1 MDAKKFLAE
10 FGHLVDAPNGVEQLR
25 QMVLQLATSGG
36 LVEPNLENNSLD
48 DELKKALR
56 DKKDYEKENKIRKS
70 KKSFSKSMVN
80 FKVPSNWKI
89 VELDEISLYIQRGK
103 GPKYAESSSCRV
115 ISQKCIQWSGFDLG
129 PARFVKEDSIESYS
143 EERFLVPGDLLW
155 NSTGT
160 GTVGRVN
167 IYPELDSC
175 HKTVADSH
183 VTVIRLANANPRF
196 IWCVLAS
203 PWIQQRITPEH
214 PVPLVS
220 GTTKQV
226 ELNTSTVK
234 SLKIPLPN
242 YDEQTRIVEKV
253 DELMALCDK
262 LEEQQKQKRQL
273 QNQLRQTTLQ
283 ALAEASSSFEIKQH
297 WQRLQENFEK
307 LFSTPEDV
315 TDFKGLLLD
324 LAVSGKLLSPEKY
337 VKDATGAELLT
348 DIEYLRV
355 KWAENSFDQE
365 LKEAKTMLTKLRK
378 QNVEPPTEKLPEHW
392 QWATFLQVSM
402 AVIDCHNKTAPYVEK
417 GIHLVRTTDIRN
429 GKMDL
434 RNTKKITDETYDYW
448 SRRMPPKPGDIFFT
462 REAPMGEA
470 AVVPKKEKVCLGQRT
485 MLLRL
490 FPEHINNE
498 FLLYVIRSPS
508 FQRRMVEAAVGMTV
522 KHLRVGGVENLF
534 VPVPPKSEQDLIVV
548 ILNHFF
554 SLCEKL
560 EQGLSNK
567 NRVAE
572 NLASSSTA
580 ELTGINITQKEESL
594 KVPKTELVAPV
605 VLGKNKPNSKDDAP
619 LAALLARQNGQMNAN
634 DLWQR
639 FDGEIDAFYAQLK
652 VEVAHGW
659 IAEPETA
666 SMLEKDEE

>member
-1 MDAKKFLAE
+1 MDAKQFIAE
-10 FGHLVDAPNGVEQLR
+10 FGHIANAIGGVQRLRTLIIELAVQGKLVSNIAL
-25 QMVLQLATSGG
+25 S
-36 LVEPNLENNSLD
+36 NLTTDLLSEIART
-48 DELKKALR
+48 KALLVSEKSLPREKPYPQICNKELPLERPDSWQWPRFGEVWQLVSGR
-56 DKKDYEKENKIRKS
+56 DLTKSQYNENKVGIPYITGASNIEDGVININRWTDSPVVVSFENDLLITCKGTIGTLAFNTIGEIHIARQIMAIRDFSGLMNTAFLKIWLES
-70 KKSFSKSMVN
+70 YVIKLTEKSKSMI
-80 FKVPSNWKI
+80 P
-89 VELDEISLYIQRGK
+89 
-103 GPKYAESSSCRV
+103 
-115 ISQKCIQWSGFDLG
+115 GFS
-129 PARFVKEDSIESYS
+129 RN
-143 EERFLVPGDLLW
+143 DLLHA
-155 NSTGT
+155 
-160 GTVGRVN
+160 V
-167 IYPELDSC
+167 
-175 HKTVADSH
+175 
-183 VTVIRLANANPRF
+183 F
-196 IWCVLAS
+196 
-203 PWIQQRITPEH
+203 
-214 PVPLVS
+214 
-220 GTTKQV
+220 
-226 ELNTSTVK
+226 
-234 SLKIPLPN
+234 PLPPLE
-242 YDEQTRIVEKV
+242 EQAHIVEKV

-283 ALAEASSSFEIKQH
+283 VLAEASSPFEIKQH

-324 LAVSGKLLSPEKY
+324 LAVSGKLLSPEQY
-337 VKDATGAELLT
+337 VKDATGSELLT

-378 QNVEPPTEKLPEHW
+378 QNVEAPTEKLPQHW

-462 REAPMGEA
+462 REAPVGEA
-470 AVVPKKEKVCLGQRT
+470 AIVPKKEKVCLGQRT

-605 VLGKNKPNSKDDAP
+605 ALGKNKPNSKDDAP

-639 FDGEIDAFYAQLK
+639 FGGEIGAFYAQLK

-666 SMLEKDEE
+666 NMIEKDEE

>member
-1 MDAKKFLAE
+1 MDAKQFLAE
-10 FGHLVDAPNGVEQLR
+10 FGHIANAPDGVKRLRELILHLAVSGYLISFESPLDAAPLLESINRQKDEHTDKKKVIAQQSPPSRAIHRIPAHWAICRLGDLALTITGGGTPSKSNPSYWGGNIPWASVKDLKDFKYLDNTQDHITEDGLKNSSSNLIPAGRVIVCTRMGLGKVLVNRVPVAINQDL
-25 QMVLQLATSGG
+25 
-36 LVEPNLENNSLD
+36 
-48 DELKKALR
+48 KAL
-56 DKKDYEKENKIRKS
+56 ELPKE
-70 KKSFSKSMVN
+70 VN
-80 FKVPSNWKI
+80 TDFFMI
-89 VELDEISLYIQRGK
+89 LYKTR
-103 GPKYAESSSCRV
+103 EV
-115 ISQKCIQWSGFDLG
+115 
-129 PARFVKEDSIESYS
+129 
-143 EERFLVPGDLLW
+143 
-155 NSTGT
+155 NGT
-160 GTVGRVN
+160 GT
-167 IYPELDSC
+167 
-175 HKTVADSH
+175 T
-183 VTVIRLANANPRF
+183 
-196 IWCVLAS
+196 
-203 PWIQQRITPEH
+203 
-214 PVPLVS
+214 VS
-220 GTTKQV
+220 GIKQAK
-226 ELNTSTVK
+226 L
-234 SLKIPLPN
+234 LALPAALPPLE
-242 YDEQTRIVEKV
+242 EQSRIVAKV

-262 LEEQQKQKRQL
+262 LEEQQKRKRQL

-283 ALAEASSSFEIKQH
+283 VLAEASGSFEIKQH
-297 WQRLQENFEK
+297 WQRLQGNFEK

-324 LAVSGKLLSPEKY
+324 LAVSGKLLSPEQY

-355 KWAENSFDQE
+355 KWAESSFDQE

-378 QNVEPPTEKLPEHW
+378 QSVEPPTEKLPEHW

-470 AVVPKKEKVCLGQRT
+470 AIVPKKEKVCLGQRT

-605 VLGKNKPNSKDDAP
+605 ALGKNKPNSKDDAP
-619 LAALLARQNGQMNAN
+619 LASLLARQNGQMNAN

-639 FDGEIDAFYAQLK
+639 FGGEIGAFYAQLK

-666 SMLEKDEE
+666 NMLEKDEE